1 MSEEMKIFTALPSSH
16 FRAAVRQGGMK
27 LNSVSGLTCEVA
39 DLDRTVAFYES
50 IGFRVGKRDE
60 AQATCYVNWFWITF
74 LATGAAADGPV
85 AVGQGRDVH
94 LKVDDIDEAYREVLA
109 AGHKPEGE
117 PGARRGGGK
126 EFVVADPDGYRLVL
140 FYKK

>member
-1 MSEEMKIFTALPSSH
+1 
-16 FRAAVRQGGMK
+16 MK

-50 IGFRVGKRDE
+50 LGFRVGKRDE
-60 AQATCYVNWFWITF
+60 NQATCYVNWFWTTF
-74 LATGAAADGPV
+74 RATDGPV
-85 AVGQGRDVH
+85 AAGGGRDVH

-109 AGHKPEGE
+109 AGHRPEGE
-117 PGARRGGGK
+117 PAARAGGGK
-126 EFVVADPDGYRLVL
+126 EFVLLDPDGYRLVL